1 MHTVPDAI
9 SQKLQHLPDTP
20 GVYLW
25 KGADGTVLYVGKA
38 KRLRQR
44 VRSYV
49 ATEHP
54 EWSKTRVLMEHVAEL
69 ETIVVPTEA
78 HALVLE
84 HNLIKEHHPRFN
96 VMLRDD
102 KTYPYVK
109 VTVQE
114 PYPRVL
120 VTRRVLD
127 DGATYY
133 GPFTDV
139 GAMRQALN
147 VVKRVFTVRS
157 CRWNMPAEMPDR
169 ACLDFH
175 IKRCKGPCIGAQS
188 HADYRAMID
197 EVVAF
202 LDGKPDEVM
211 RRVRLR
217 MDEAS
222 ARLDFERAA
231 ELRDALKH
239 LERYEEPA
247 LIVDVEGHDR
257 DVVGFARDGDDA
269 CVTLLKVR
277 GGKLLA
283 RDQRFLEQ
291 AEGESD
297 AAVLAAYLAGSY
309 RTLNERPDEVLLPFA
324 PEDLD
329 VFELTLRP
337 TRVLLPQRG
346 LKRDLLDLA
355 EKNARHLLEEFK
367 LAEDE
372 TEERAGDPVYEL
384 GRTLGLAK
392 IPRAM
397 VCFDNSTSQGKDNV
411 GSIVWFD
418 NGRPRRS
425 EYRTMRVKTVEEA
438 HGPDDFASM
447 REVVGRY
454 FRRRLDEAKSL
465 PDLVVVDGGKGQL
478 AAAHEALAAL
488 NLAELPLVSLAKREE
503 EVFVFGRAEPLH
515 LSRRSPALRLLQQTR
530 DEAHRTAVGYNRK
543 RRSIRTITSAL
554 LDIPGVG
561 PARRRELL
569 RAFGSVDGV
578 RGASVEQIA
587 ALRGF
592 SEASAASLLEALK
605 ASAPDRPSE
614 GAAPSGSAPGE
625 SSTPDSLALPAEE
638 GGGS

>member
-1 MHTVPDAI
+1 MRTVPDAI
-9 SQKLQHLPDTP
+9 TQKLLHLPDTP

-25 KGADGTVLYVGKA
+25 KGEDGTVLYVGKA
-38 KRLRQR
+38 KRLKPR

-49 ATEHP
+49 NSHHAENP
-54 EWSKTRVLMEHVAEL
+54 KTCLLMQHVHDV
-69 ETIVVPTEA
+69 ETIVVPTEE
-78 HALVLE
+78 HALILE

-102 KTYPYVK
+102 KTYPYIK

-114 PYPRVL
+114 PFPRVL
-120 VTRRVLD
+120 VTRRVLG
-127 DGATYY
+127 DGAHYY

-139 GAMRQALN
+139 GAMRRALN

-157 CRWNMPAEMPDR
+157 CRWNMPEEMPER
-169 ACLDFH
+169 ACLDYH
-175 IKRCKGPCIGAQS
+175 IKRCKGPCIGMQAQ
-188 HADYRAMID
+188 ADYRAMID

-202 LDGKPDEVM
+202 LDGKADDVM
-211 RRVRLR
+211 HRVRDR
-217 MDEAS
+217 MEQA
-222 ARLDFERAA
+222 AERLDFERAA
-231 ELRDALKH
+231 EMRDALRH
-239 LERYEEPA
+239 LQHYEEPSI
-247 LIVDVEGHDR
+247 IVDVEGHDR

-269 CVTLLKVR
+269 CVTLQQVR

-283 RDQRFLEQ
+283 RDQRFLEH

-297 AAVLAAYLAGSY
+297 ATVLSVYLAGSY
-309 RTLNERPDEVLLPFA
+309 RALAERAPEVLLPFA

-329 VFELTLRP
+329 LMEPALLP

-346 LKRDLLDLA
+346 LKRELLDLA

-372 TEERAGDPVYEL
+372 ADERAGDPVYEL
-384 GRTLGLAK
+384 GRALGLQK
-392 IPRAM
+392 IPRAL

-411 GSIVWFD
+411 GSIVWFE

-425 EYRTMRVKTVEEA
+425 EYRTMRVKTLDEA

-454 FRRRLDEAKSL
+454 FRRRVDEGRPM
-465 PDLVVVDGGKGQL
+465 PDLVVIDGGKGQL
-478 AAAHEALAAL
+478 SAAHEALDAL
-488 NLAELPLVSLAKREE
+488 ALGAIPLVSLAKREE

-515 LSRRSPALRLLQQTR
+515 LSRRSPALRLLQQAR

-554 LDIPGVG
+554 LEIPGVG
-561 PARRRELL
+561 PTKRRELL
-569 RAFGSVDGV
+569 RAFGSIDGV
-578 RGASVEQIA
+578 RAARPEQIA
-587 ALRGF
+587 ELQGF
-592 SEASAASLLEALK
+592 SLKSAVALQDALK
-605 ASAPDRPSE
+605 ASAPDRGEPVVE
-614 GAAPSGSAPGE
+614 QSATDE
-625 SSTPDSLALPAEE
+625 LST
-638 GGGS
+638 